1 MNRNSNKI
9 IIVAFSTLYSL
20 LFTLLLVSCS
30 KSNGYKKKLDI
41 NCKNLE
47 PQKLEI
53 VEFNKVLFAIDT
65 ANFEAEYRA
74 ILPQFNAFL
83 IEDPDESDVEAM
95 KEFVT
100 DTFMLRINEL
110 VCETFPDITI
120 VADEIKGVYQHFKY
134 YYPDFNVPPTF
145 SYVTGIYYNRPHSVS
160 SDCALLGLDFYLSNK
175 DLVYDR
181 VGFPRYF
188 SRRCQPAYLTR
199 DFAEEL
205 YYNKFGNRK
214 NQKTVLDE
222 MVARGKMYYFI
233 EAMNPSLPDSVIM
246 GYSKSQMEWA
256 QDNEGAVW
264 AAVVGNNILYSNN
277 VEQRR
282 MLFNDGPFTAAFSE
296 NSPSRLGDFIGLQ
309 IVRSFMSNNDE
320 TLQNLMEMTDYQD
333 IFQRSRYKPRK

>member
-1 MNRNSNKI
+1 MYRFWKI
-9 IIVAFSTLYSL
+9 FGFLFVLAL
-20 LFTLLLVSCS
+20 LSCS
-30 KSNGYKKKLDI
+30 KSNGYKKKLNV

-47 PQKLEI
+47 PQKLEV
-53 VEFNKVLFAIDT
+53 VEFNKVLFGLDT
-65 ANFEAEYRA
+65 ANFEEEYLA
-74 ILPQFNAFL
+74 ILPQFEAIL
-83 IEDPDESDVEAM
+83 IENPNEEEIGYM
-95 KEFVT
+95 KDFVT

-110 VCETFPDITI
+110 VCETFPDIDK
-120 VADEIKGVYQHFKY
+120 VSEDIKGVYQHYKY
-134 YYPDFNVPPTF
+134 YYPEFNVPPTF
-145 SYVTGIYYNRPHSVS
+145 TYVSGVYTNRPHTIDDES
-160 SDCALLGLDFYLSNK
+160 ALIGLDFYLNNK

-181 VGFPRYF
+181 IGFSRYF
-188 SRRCQPAYLTR
+188 SRRCQPIYLTR

-205 YYNKFGNRK
+205 YIHKFGNRK
-214 NQKTVLDE
+214 KQKTVLDE

-296 NSPSRLGDFIGLQ
+296 NSPARLGDFIGLQ
-309 IVRSFMSNNDE
+309 IIRSFMSNNDE

>member
-1 MNRNSNKI
+1 MYRFWKI
-9 IIVAFSTLYSL
+9 FGFLFVLAL
-20 LFTLLLVSCS
+20 LSCS
-30 KSNGYKKKLDI
+30 KSNGYKKKLNV

-53 VEFNKVLFAIDT
+53 VEFNKVLFGLDT
-65 ANFEAEYRA
+65 ANFEEEYLA
-74 ILPQFNAFL
+74 ILPQFEAIL
-83 IEDPDESDVEAM
+83 IENPNEEEIGYM
-95 KEFVT
+95 KDFVT

-110 VCETFPDITI
+110 VCETFPDIDK
-120 VADEIKGVYQHFKY
+120 VSEDIKGVYQHYKY
-134 YYPDFNVPPTF
+134 YYPEFNVPPTF
-145 SYVTGIYYNRPHSVS
+145 TYVSGVYTNRPHTIDDES
-160 SDCALLGLDFYLSNK
+160 ALIGLDFYLNNK

-181 VGFPRYF
+181 IGFPRYF
-188 SRRCQPAYLTR
+188 SRRCQPIYLTR

-205 YYNKFGNRK
+205 YIHKFGNRK
-214 NQKTVLDE
+214 KQKTVLDE

-296 NSPSRLGDFIGLQ
+296 NSPSRLGDFMGLQ
-309 IVRSFMSNNDE
+309 IIRSFMSNNDE

>member
-1 MNRNSNKI
+1 MYRFGKI
-9 IIVAFSTLYSL
+9 FGFLFVLAL
-20 LFTLLLVSCS
+20 LSCS

-47 PQKLEI
+47 PQTLEI

-65 ANFEAEYRA
+65 ADFDAEYRA
-74 ILPQFNAFL
+74 ILPQFQAFL
-83 IEDPDESDVEAM
+83 IENPSEEEVGYM
-95 KEFVT
+95 KDFVK
-100 DTFMLRINEL
+100 DTFMLKINGL
-110 VCETFPDITI
+110 VCETFPDIRL
-120 VADEIKGVYQHFKY
+120 VANEIKGVYQHYKY
-134 YYPDFNVPPTF
+134 YYPEFDVPPTY
-145 SYVTGIYYNRPHSVS
+145 SYVAGIYYNRPHSIS
-160 SDCALLGLDFYLSNK
+160 PECALLGLDFYLSNK

-181 VGFPRYF
+181 IGFPRYF

-205 YYNKFGNRK
+205 YYHKFGDRM
-214 NQKTVLDE
+214 NQKNVLDE
-222 MVARGKMYYFI
+222 MISQGKMYYFI

-256 QDNEGAVW
+256 DDNEGAVW
-264 AAVVGNNILYSNN
+264 AAVVGNNMLYSNN
-277 VEQRR
+277 LEQRR
-282 MLFNDGPFTAAFSE
+282 LLFNDGPFTAAFSE
-296 NSPSRLGDFIGLQ
+296 NAPARLGDYFGLQ